1 LQFLL
6 LREGQRDLDSD
17 HRVSRSPDEPIRNL
31 IMDEQTK
38 IIECP
43 RDAWQ
48 GLKGQIPTELKVQY
62 LRALIGAGFK
72 HIDAVSFVS
81 AKAIPQMVDS
91 EKVLE
96 LLDPPDDVEIIGIV
110 VNQKGAERAI
120 ATEAVQTLGFPYSI
134 SPTFLERN
142 QHQTLEQSIE
152 ELEQIKLKADAA
164 GLDVVAYISMA
175 FGNPYGDLWNAEEV
189 LEAVGILADIGIT
202 QISLADTVGL
212 ATPQQVREIVAPVIE
227 EYDHLEIGAH
237 LHSTRAGAAEKI
249 LAAYDAGC
257 RRFDSAIGG
266 LGGCPFAQDEMIGN
280 LPTEILVQVL
290 RERGAQLEL
299 KKPLDSVIE
308 MSADIAKKHT
318 VAQ

>member
-1 LQFLL
+1 MTN
-6 LREGQRDLDSD
+6 E
-17 HRVSRSPDEPIRNL
+17 I
-31 IMDEQTK
+31 K

-48 GLKGQIPTELKVQY
+48 GLKGQIPAALKVQY

-81 AKAIPQMVDS
+81 PKAIPQMADS

-96 LLDPPDDVEIIGIV
+96 TLDPPDDVEIIGIV

-142 QHQTLEQSIE
+142 QNQTLEQSID

-189 LEAVGILADIGIT
+189 VEAVGILADMGIT

-212 ATPQQVREIVAPVIE
+212 ATPQQVKEIVGPVVE
-227 EYDHLEIGAH
+227 NYDHLEIGAH
-237 LHSTRAGAAEKI
+237 LHSTRAGTAEKV
-249 LAAYDAGC
+249 LAAYEAGC

-280 LPTEILVQVL
+280 IPTEILVQVL

-299 KKPLDSVIE
+299 KKPLDSVVE

-318 VAQ
+318 VVQ